1 MRFKRLMTGALAL
14 VATGLLVTACS
25 SKQKANSTGQVASK
39 QVLDWSYL
47 AELATLDPSKVSDA
61 YSGDIINNS
70 MEGLYRLGKNSKIEP
85 GLATQTEVSD
95 DNLTYTFKLRK
106 DDKWSNGDKVT
117 AHDFVYGWRRTVD
130 QKTASP
136 YAYLYSGVKNADA
149 IIKGEA
155 KPETLGITAKDEY
168 TLVVT
173 LEKPIPYFQLL
184 LGFEPFLPQNQKA
197 VEKFGDEYG
206 TSAKT
211 MVYNGPFVVEGWT
224 GSNLNWK
231 LNKNPN
237 YWDKKKVKLETI
249 NFKVNKSTTTSYNLY
264 QSKQLDYTTLSNEQ
278 AKQLAKDPAYSALKQ
293 ARTTYLE
300 FNQTKESFKNL
311 KIRQALSYAV
321 DRQELAKNIVG
332 GGSQPSLGIVSQGLA
347 QYKGQDFAQAAKTT
361 VGVSYDK
368 KKAKELLKEGLA
380 ELGQDKLSFTLMSS
394 DDDVSKKVAEFIQS
408 QLEENLSDVKV
419 SVQSVPLK
427 TRIARGEKGEF
438 DVQLSGWSADF
449 ADPISFLDLFTKDNS
464 YNFGKWENAEYDRL
478 IEASKTTDAS
488 DKAKRFADLVQ
499 ASKVLSEHQGV
510 APLYQTNVPQLTNV
524 TVKGLI
530 QNSAGATNNWKE
542 VYIVE

>member
-14 VATGLLVTACS
+14 AATGLLVTACS

-39 QVLDWSYL
+39 QVLYWSYL

-106 DDKWSNGDKVT
+106 DGKWSNGDKVT

-155 KPETLGITAKDEY
+155 KPETLGITAKDEH

-394 DDDVSKKVAEFIQS
+394 DD
-408 QLEENLSDVKV
+408 
-419 SVQSVPLK
+419 
-427 TRIARGEKGEF
+427 
-438 DVQLSGWSADF
+438 F

>member
-1 MRFKRLMTGALAL
+1 MTKIAKTLLSLTLGLAL
-14 VATGLLVTACS
+14 FGTSAQA
-25 SKQKANSTGQVASK
+25 KQT
-39 QVLDWSYL
+39 LRWS
-47 AELATLDPSKVSDA
+47 EPSEIQTLDPALSVDTTS
-61 YSGDIINNS
+61 SEMMRNS
-70 MEGLYRLGKNSKIEP
+70 YEGLYRFENNGQVKKALVKKETRSADG
-85 GLATQTEVSD
+85 
-95 DNLTYTFKLRK
+95 LTYTFTLQKNA
-106 DDKWSNGDKVT
+106 KWSNGDRVT
-117 AHDFVYGWRRTVD
+117 AKDFVYSWQRAVD
-130 QKTASP
+130 PNTKASN
-136 YAYLYSGVKNADA
+136 AQLFDGIKNAAA
-149 IIKGEA
+149 IMAGKKAPTELGVSA
-155 KPETLGITAKDEY
+155 VSDHTLKVE
-168 TLVVT
+168 
-173 LEKPIPYFQLL
+173 LEKPLPYFRSLVVAPIFSPL
-184 LGFEPFLPQNQKA
+184 DQKA

-427 TRIARGEKGEF
+427 TRIARGEKGDF

-488 DKAKRFADLVQ
+488 DKAKRFADLIQ
-499 ASKVLSEHQGV
+499 ASKVLSEQQGV